1 MIYSC
6 SKDIN
11 SDFNKTKQK
20 FKYTLMNIEFGV
32 LTEINMKDTFKS
44 KFDLNYK
51 NYKIFGACNPK
62 LAFDNIS

>member
-1 MIYSC
+1 MIYSY

-11 SDFNKTKQK
+11 SDFNKTEQK
-20 FKYTLMNIEFGV
+20 FKYTLMNIGFGV

-44 KFDLNYK
+44 KLDL